1 MLATWVKT
9 LYRECCKLLG
19 IQLRYLT
26 FTQLSQLEKKTE
38 NKFLVIRLIERH
50 KDNNDRS
57 RKKSPNL
64 YSPDHAYAW
73 NFERT
78 KFRNVHRLPPVTWV
92 TYGKN
97 FRCVVA
103 KWVNRLNWKKPVSLV
118 WSGKPVFM
126 VSHICLKVLCK
137 LVSAN
142 SKELKKLYNHWIGL
156 P

>member
-9 LYRECCKLLG
+9 LYRECCKLLD

-38 NKFLVIRLIERH
+38 NKFLVICLIERH

-73 NFERT
+73 NFETT

-103 KWVNRLNWKKPVSLV
+103 KWVNKLNWKNQSR
-118 WSGKPVFM
+118 WF
-126 VSHICLKVLCK
+126 SHGNLFLWFPISVLKFCV
-137 LVSAN
+137 N
-142 SKELKKLYNHWIGL
+142 WFQQIPRN
-156 P
+156 

>member
-1 MLATWVKT
+1 MLQATGYPAEISDFYSAISAGKKNVKQ
-9 LYRECCKLLG
+9 
-19 IQLRYLT
+19 I
-26 FTQLSQLEKKTE
+26 S
-38 NKFLVIRLIERH
+38 VICLIERH

-156 P
+156 PQSN